1 MPVSRR
7 VVLDPGAGQGLL
19 RRQAVWA
26 GGQALAA
33 AGLGAVLGRGN
44 ADLGLLLSLAVGLI
58 CASGQGIGRAS
69 LVGLALVGAGLAAAL
84 WSGPGSTLGGALGLG
99 SLGTWAGATA
109 VVAGAVGGLGLSLI
123 DQGPQD
129 AWRRLH
135 MALAGAAT
143 AGLGTW
149 AGAALVP
156 PGAGPA
162 LSAGLAGFFGG
173 MVSSQVLTVA
183 ALRVRQATRMPPPAV
198 LRSTLQPQAAELC
211 ARAWRVDLDLA
222 ARAPDPDTRDGL
234 GEVAAWIYR
243 LQLTLQTIDAE
254 LVTFDESLLLGRI
267 EELTREAGE
276 TQDDFTRERKLATAA
291 HLQQMRGHREA
302 LLREKERTIALND
315 YALAFLDEARL
326 GLTLASVQ
334 PGEALP
340 ARLPAVLDR
349 LRSFGEERDARRRTA
364 RELAAL

>member
-1 MPVSRR
+1 
-7 VVLDPGAGQGLL
+7 
-19 RRQAVWA
+19 
-26 GGQALAA
+26 
-33 AGLGAVLGRGN
+33 
-44 ADLGLLLSLAVGLI
+44 
-58 CASGQGIGRAS
+58 
-69 LVGLALVGAGLAAAL
+69 
-84 WSGPGSTLGGALGLG
+84 
-99 SLGTWAGATA
+99 
-109 VVAGAVGGLGLSLI
+109 
-123 DQGPQD
+123 
-129 AWRRLH
+129 
-135 MALAGAAT
+135 
-143 AGLGTW
+143 
-149 AGAALVP
+149 
-156 PGAGPA
+156 
-162 LSAGLAGFFGG
+162 
-173 MVSSQVLTVA
+173 VLTVA

-211 ARAWRVDLDLA
+211 ARAWRVDQDLA

-234 GEVAAWIYR
+234 GEVAAWVYR
-243 LQLTLQTIDAE
+243 LQLTLQTIEAE

-267 EELTREAGE
+267 EELTREAAE

-291 HLQQMRGHREA
+291 HLQQMRSHREA